1 MTVSTLHTMIRVR
14 SLDAAQ
20 AFYEAAF
27 GYATRARRPGPEGTE
42 IAFLRLP
49 DEAVELQLCEVLDEP
64 PVSPQPRAMHLA
76 YRVADLAAAITRAV
90 DAGAVLAR
98 GPYTLPSGSQV
109 AFLADPDGHAIEL
122 VQKPH

>member
-14 SLDAAQ
+14 SLEAAL

-49 DEAVELQLCEVLDEP
+49 GEAVELQLCEVLEGPYP
-64 PVSPQPRAMHLA
+64 PPQPRAMHLA
-76 YRVADLAAAITRAV
+76 YRVSDLTAGIARAV
-90 DAGAVLAR
+90 GAGAALER
-98 GPYTLPSGSQV
+98 GPYTLPSGSHV
-109 AFLADPDGHAIEL
+109 AFLTDPDGHAIEL
-122 VQKPH
+122 VQKAH